1 MIDAPKRKKNCPA
14 NLGMIQDQSPPLSI
28 EFNEYGKPVGVNSN
42 TYASFI
48 GVITREHVS
57 ICIEN

>member
-1 MIDAPKRKKNCPA
+1 MHQKEKKNCSA

-28 EFNEYGKPVGVNSN
+28 EFNEYGKSVGVNSN
-42 TYASFI
+42 KYASFV

-57 ICIEN
+57 TCIEN